1 MAVYSLFCLSPCALL
16 QFGVFSDVWY
26 LPHVVE
32 CLGRT
37 KKREAGV
44 EAMFQEFV
52 SFMSGSLILCLMGYV
67 FFYLF
72 CVLIHVMCVAQ
83 MVVGSIRCLSFQCL
97 F

>member
-1 MAVYSLFCLSPCALL
+1 MLGLIRRL
-16 QFGVFSDVWY
+16 SDVWY

-52 SFMSGSLILCLMGYV
+52 SFMFGSLILSLMRYSLFV
-67 FFYLF
+67 FVC
-72 CVLIHVMCVAQ
+72 CVLIHVMCV
-83 MVVGSIRCLSFQCL
+83 VL
-97 F
+97 